1 MVIQKSVT
9 TGVYLCLMFS
19 CLDMTRTTDSKTESK
34 LGTGLETTGP
44 IEVNFTDYAIN
55 KYQSDF
61 TQKTKNGK
69 IKKTIKIE

>member
-1 MVIQKSVT
+1 M
-9 TGVYLCLMFS
+9 
-19 CLDMTRTTDSKTESK
+19 TTDK
-34 LGTGLETTGP
+34 LDTGLETTGP

-69 IKKTIKIE
+69 IKKTTKIE